1 MRRFRSNQ
9 AHSAGRCLGPTGQIF
24 EHLHRRRAASEHSG
38 SGVAGFVGDVA
49 LAATA
54 GPKKIRC
61 QRVLKIPAENPVDG
75 YIVLWYLEATIFL
88 AAVSLGFRLV
98 GLQQEFDVLAVGADI
113 KERRQ
118 QDGKQDT

>member
-1 MRRFRSNQ
+1 MGFGQVKLILLAGVLGQPDSSLS
-9 AHSAGRCLGPTGQIF
+9 ASITAGR
-24 EHLHRRRAASEHSG
+24 ASEHSG
-38 SGVAGFVGDVA
+38 SG
-49 LAATA
+49 AARFRWRCCA
-54 GPKKIRC
+54 CGHCGAKKIRC

-88 AAVSLGFRLV
+88 AAVIVGFGLV

-118 QDGKQDT
+118 QDGKQAT